1 MPTLLYLHGFL
12 SSPESHKAQ
21 ITQNWLL
28 EHAPDIKY
36 LCPCLSPY
44 PDQTQQQLIELIE
57 SIDGDIGLIGS
68 SLGGFWS
75 TWLVERYGLRAVLIN
90 PSVKPFNLLSSL
102 IGQSLNNFYTNDT
115 YVMRLEH
122 VQQLQVCYQYEL
134 QHKDSYWV
142 KLQTGD
148 ETLDYREAVERF
160 QGSKV
165 DVEQGGDHGFQNYK
179 KHLPNIIEF
188 LFLKRH

>member
-21 ITQNWLL
+21 ITQNWLP
-28 EHAPDIKY
+28 EHAPDINY

-44 PDQTQQQLIELIE
+44 PDQTQQQLIKLIE

-115 YVMRLEH
+115 YVMRSEH
-122 VQQLQVCYQYEL
+122 TQQLQTCYQDEL
-134 QHKDSYWV
+134 QHKDNYWV

-165 DVEQGGDHGFQNYK
+165 DVEQGGDHGFQNYE
-179 KHLPNIIEF
+179 KHLPDIIEF